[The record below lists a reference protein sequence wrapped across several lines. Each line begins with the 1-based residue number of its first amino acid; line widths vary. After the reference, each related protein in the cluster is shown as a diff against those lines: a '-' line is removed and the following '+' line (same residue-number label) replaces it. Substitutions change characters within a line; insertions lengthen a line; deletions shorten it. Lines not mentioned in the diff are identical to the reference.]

1 MGIEALLARR
11 IFIGGVLLL
20 ALTGCAGGLS
30 PASSSGSAKALPPL
44 DPAKGRVFIYRTSV
58 YGASYTP
65 DVLLNGEWVGKPDK
79 RGVFFRDVLPGSYA
93 VATSTTSKVANFS
106 VGAGERKY
114 VRLTSGF
121 FEGRM
126 LPELVDP
133 AKGEAEVSGLEVL
146 VQTRKMK

>member
-11 IFIGGVLLL
+11 IFIGGALLL
-20 ALTGCAGGLS
+20 ALTGCAGGLL
-30 PASSSGSAKALPPL
+30 PASSAKTLPSL

-65 DVLLNGEWVGKPDK
+65 DVLLNGEWVGKPDQ
-79 RGVFFRDVLPGSYA
+79 RGVFIRDVLPGSYA
-93 VATSTTSKVANFS
+93 VTTSTTSRVVNFA
-106 VGAGERKY
+106 VGAGEKKY

-133 AKGEAEVSGLEVL
+133 AKGEAETSGLEVL
-146 VQTRKMK
+146 VQQRRK